1 MPIFYNKNYFCR
13 TVRSYGTFS
22 YSYRL
27 TDLAKTYMEN
37 SPHTQSDLS
46 FSLGPVDT
54 SSLVDKVEIKLIHF
68 FLDNNLQPGESIPKE
83 LDLAES
89 LGVSRTVIREAL
101 LRLRMTGL
109 IESKKKRGAVL
120 ANPDLISLLQKT
132 LYPTMMDNS
141 TLRDIFEMRLVM
153 EIGMA
158 DLIFQRVKP
167 QDIMEL
173 QDIVKNE
180 PQKSENYLFKIDQE
194 VRFHGKL
201 YEITGNNTLKRFQQL
216 LLPVFQ
222 YVYESGILKK
232 KTDVKRYVS
241 HQQLVNIIKS
251 GTADEFREAMRNHLE
266 NHFKRLF

>member
-1 MPIFYNKNYFCR
+1 MESDYQHPLN
-13 TVRSYGTFS
+13 FS
-22 YSYRL
+22 I
-27 TDLAKTYMEN
+27 T
-37 SPHTQSDLS
+37 
-46 FSLGPVDT
+46 LGPVDT
-54 SSLVDKVEIKLIHF
+54 SSLVDKVEVKLIRF
-68 FLDNNLQPGESIPKE
+68 FLDNKLQPGDAIPKE
-83 LDLAES
+83 LDLSES

-109 IESKKKRGAVL
+109 IESRKKRGAVL
-120 ANPDLISLLQKT
+120 ANPDLIALLQKT
-132 LYPTMMDNS
+132 IYPSMMDEH

-158 DLIFQRVKP
+158 DLIFQRINPSDMK
-167 QDIMEL
+167 EL
-173 QDIVKNE
+173 QEIVKNE
-180 PQKSENYLFKIDQE
+180 PEKSEKYLFEIDQE

-222 YVYESGILKK
+222 YVNESGILKK
-232 KTDVKRYVS
+232 KIKAKRYVS

-251 GTADEFREAMRNHLE
+251 GTPEEFREAMRNHLE

>member
-1 MPIFYNKNYFCR
+1 MIGLN
-13 TVRSYGTFS
+13 
-22 YSYRL
+22 
-27 TDLAKTYMEN
+27 MESVHQ
-37 SPHTQSDLS
+37 SPLDFS

-54 SSLVDKVEIKLIHF
+54 SSLVDKVEVKLIRF
-68 FLDNNLQPGESIPKE
+68 FLDNKLQPGDGIPKE
-83 LDLAES
+83 LDLSES

-101 LRLRMTGL
+101 LRLRMIGL

-120 ANPDLISLLQKT
+120 ANPDLIALLQKT
-132 LYPTMMDNS
+132 LYPAMMDEH

-167 QDIMEL
+167 ADIKEL
-173 QDIVKNE
+173 QEIVKNE
-180 PQKSENYLFKIDQE
+180 PEKSENYLFEIDQE

-222 YVYESGILKK
+222 YVNKSGILKK
-232 KTDVKRYVS
+232 KIKAKRYVS
-241 HQQLVNIIKS
+241 HQQLVNIIKQ
-251 GTADEFREAMRNHLE
+251 GTPEEFREAMRNHLE

>member
-1 MPIFYNKNYFCR
+1 
-13 TVRSYGTFS
+13 
-22 YSYRL
+22 
-27 TDLAKTYMEN
+27 MEN
-37 SPHTQSDLS
+37 DYQSSLN
-46 FSLGPVDT
+46 FQITLGPVDT
-54 SSLVDKVEIKLIHF
+54 SSLVDKVEVKLIHF
-68 FLDNNLQPGESIPKE
+68 FLDNKLQPGDAIPKE
-83 LDLAES
+83 LDLSES

-120 ANPDLISLLQKT
+120 ANPDLIALLQKT
-132 LYPTMMDNS
+132 IYPTMMDEH

-167 QDIMEL
+167 SDVKEL
-173 QDIVKNE
+173 QEIVKNE
-180 PQKSENYLFKIDQE
+180 PEKSEHYLFDIDQE

-222 YVYESGILKK
+222 YVNESGILKK
-232 KTDVKRYVS
+232 KIQAKRYVS
-241 HQQLVNIIKS
+241 HQQLVNIIKN
-251 GTADEFREAMRNHLE
+251 GTPEEFREAMRNHLE